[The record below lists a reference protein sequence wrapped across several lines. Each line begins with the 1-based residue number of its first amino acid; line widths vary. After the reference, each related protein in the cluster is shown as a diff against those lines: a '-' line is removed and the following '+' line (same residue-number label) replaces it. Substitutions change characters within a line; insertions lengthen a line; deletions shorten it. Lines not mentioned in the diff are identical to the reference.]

1 MPIEVRPAQPSDA
14 AAWLRLSSA
23 LWPDAADTLP
33 DDIQR
38 YFAGERTMV
47 AEVLLAVD
55 ETAGPIGIA
64 ELSIRSHVDGCE
76 TNRVG
81 YLEGWFVEPGF
92 RRRGVGAMLVSAAES
107 WARGQ
112 GCTEFGSDTW
122 LDNPTSE
129 AAHKALGFVETD
141 RVICFMKKL

>member
-81 YLEGWFVEPGF
+81 YLEGWFVEP
-92 RRRGVGAMLVSAAES
+92 
-107 WARGQ
+107 
-112 GCTEFGSDTW
+112 
-122 LDNPTSE
+122 
-129 AAHKALGFVETD
+129 
-141 RVICFMKKL
+141 